1 MRYFFHLK
9 RGPEEIL
16 DCEGIDLEECAL
28 KDIDVDK
35 IVDEIRSE
43 RSEFIDTK
51 GWSIEVVDEN
61 GRSIAIVRL

>member
-1 MRYFFHLK
+1 MRHFFHLR
-9 RGPEEIL
+9 RGQEEIL

-28 KDIDVDK
+28 KNIDIDK

-43 RSEFIDTK
+43 RSELVDTK